1 MSLTLDI
8 ECLCLLEKLM
18 HSLIVGTTPHTSNK
32 PHKNYK
38 GRVREGSKK
47 EEHNELLSR
56 NKRGVIKIKG

>member
-18 HSLIVGTTPHTSNK
+18 HSLIVGTIPHTSNK
-32 PHKNYK
+32 PHKLQ
-38 GRVREGSKK
+38 REGTGGIKK

>member
-8 ECLCLLEKLM
+8 ECLCLLAKLM
-18 HSLIVGTTPHTSNK
+18 HSLIVGTIPHTSNPTK
-32 PHKNYK
+32 LQ
-38 GRVREGSKK
+38 REGTGGIKK